1 MTTKPP
7 SPVQPAPENALERI
21 AYASVK
27 DIPTV
32 DPHDRDRLGYNV
44 WRWLKFR
51 KDPLDLAVRTAG
63 ARMLVGEAEA
73 LEKIRASL
81 REQGIDL

>member
-1 MTTKPP
+1 M
-7 SPVQPAPENALERI
+7 
-21 AYASVK
+21 K